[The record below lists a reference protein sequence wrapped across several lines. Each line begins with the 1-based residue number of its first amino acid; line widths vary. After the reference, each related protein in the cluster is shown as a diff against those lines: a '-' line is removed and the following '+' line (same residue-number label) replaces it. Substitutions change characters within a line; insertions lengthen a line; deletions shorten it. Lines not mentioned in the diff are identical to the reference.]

1 MDCRLRG
8 RAGLSAP
15 PGPCALSRAALPPR
29 AHAAPQSRAAAA
41 DLTRETILG
50 AVPST
55 GEGETEGQPL
65 RD

>member
-15 PGPCALSRAALPPR
+15 RGPCALPRAALPPR
-29 AHAAPQSRAAAA
+29 AHAGPRSRAAAS
-41 DLTRETILG
+41 DLTPETILG

-65 RD
+65 WD